1 MTDPFGITA
10 GAVGIAAAFTACVD
24 CFGYVQ
30 LGRHF
35 GRDFQTDLLTLDCA
49 RLRLTRW
56 GQAVNIY
63 EDSYLGRPDATS
75 AEFQT
80 AKNVLF
86 QILVLY
92 ANTEKISKK
101 YRLNAKAGE
110 DFSILLTDDIDPEIM
125 ALNNKMKE
133 LAIRRQRGISVL
145 KTASWALY
153 YRSEFKELIEGITKL
168 IDNLEDIFPAPQL
181 QLALVKQETA
191 EIQDR
196 QALGLIESAA
206 QTVDP
211 LLQAAAKEAL
221 TGHKYL
227 NVVIKG
233 KAHTG
238 DAISGDWKG
247 DARGASH
254 KYDGVEVDKD
264 GKALIGNKFGGKDFW
279 DD

>member
-1 MTDPFGITA
+1 MAEPFGIAA

-35 GRDFQTDLLTLDCA
+35 GRDFQTDVLALNCT

-63 EDSYLGRPDATS
+63 DDPKLGRPDATP
-75 AEFQT
+75 AEIQA
-80 AKNVLF
+80 AKDTLHHILQLF
-86 QILVLY
+86 
-92 ANTEKISKK
+92 ADTEKISKK
-101 YRLNAKAGE
+101 YKLSAKPG
-110 DFSILLTDDIDPEIM
+110 DDLSTLSTDDMDPAAM
-125 ALNNKMKE
+125 ALSNKMKK
-133 LAIRRQRGISVL
+133 LAIRRQKGSSVL

-153 YRSEFKELIEGITKL
+153 HRSELKELIQNITSL
-168 IDNLEDIFPAPQL
+168 IDNIEDLFPAPQS
-181 QLALVKQETA
+181 QLGLVKQETA
-191 EIQDR
+191 EIQDK
-196 QALGLIESAA
+196 QALGLVESAA
-206 QTVDP
+206 QDVDS

-221 TGHKYL
+221 TGHQYL

-233 KAHTG
+233 KAQTG
-238 DAISGDWKG
+238 DVFSSDWRG
-247 DARGASH
+247 EARGASH

-264 GKALIGNKFGGKDFW
+264 GKALIGNQYGGKGFW

>member
-1 MTDPFGITA
+1 MAEPFGIAA

-35 GRDFQTDLLTLDCA
+35 GRDFQTDVLALNCA

-63 EDSYLGRPDATS
+63 DDPKLGRQDATP
-75 AEFQT
+75 AEIQA
-80 AKNVLF
+80 AKDTLHHILRLF
-86 QILVLY
+86 
-92 ANTEKISKK
+92 ADTEKISKK
-101 YRLNAKAGE
+101 YKLNANAG
-110 DFSILLTDDIDPEIM
+110 DDLSTLSTDDMDPAVM
-125 ALNNKMKE
+125 VLSNKMKE
-133 LAIRRQRGISVL
+133 LAIRRQKGSSVL

-153 YRSEFKELIEGITKL
+153 HRSELKELIENITSL
-168 IDNLEDIFPAPQL
+168 IDNIEDLFPAPQL

-191 EIQDR
+191 EIQDK
-196 QALGLIESAA
+196 QALGLVERAA
-206 QTVDP
+206 QDVDS

-221 TGHKYL
+221 TGHQYL

-233 KAHTG
+233 KAQTG
-238 DAISGDWKG
+238 DAFSSDWKG
-247 DARGASH
+247 EARGASH
-254 KYDGVEVDKD
+254 KYDGVQVDKD
-264 GKALIGNKFGGKDFW
+264 GKALIGNKYGGKDFW